1 MRETGFDPWVRKI
14 PWRRERLPT
23 PVFWPGGFHGLY
35 NPRGH
40 KESDTTELLSLSL
53 FCLLDTAEGLPA
65 GSVLKNLA
73 AMKETQVRSQGREN
87 PLENGMATHSSILAW
102 RIPRT
107 EEPGGLQSMGSQTG
121 RHGWATN
128 THSHGWRHREYEPCM

>member
-1 MRETGFDPWVRKI
+1 M
-14 PWRRERLPT
+14 
-23 PVFWPGGFHGLY
+23 
-35 NPRGH
+35 
-40 KESDTTELLSLSL
+40 
-53 FCLLDTAEGLPA
+53 
-65 GSVLKNLA
+65 LKNLA